1 MTKIQIGDTV
11 SITGVVRNVYH
22 FARADENRVLIEQ
35 DGIAGSVDAL
45 EERVELV
52 SRPTPEEPPFSSVVV
67 VSESGEVVAFRRV
80 RGGDGK
86 HQWTMTSPVDQWYS
100 WSDIAKMNILAIYPH
115 GATE

>member
-52 SRPTPEEPPFSSVVV
+52 SRPIHEEPPFGSVVV
-67 VSESGEVVAFRRV
+67 VSGSGEVIAFRRAKTT
-80 RGGDGK
+80 GNY
-86 HQWTMTSPVDQWYS
+86 QWTMTSQFDQWYC
-100 WSDIAKMNILAIYPH
+100 WREIAKMNILAIYPD